1 MKIAILDFGTN
12 TFNLLIAETPDNKA
26 LEIIHTAKQPVKLGK
41 GGITRRTITQDAFS
55 RGMEAIEKH
64 YETIKT
70 FGIEKVYAFATS
82 AIRDAEN
89 GKDFVNA
96 VKNSFNLY
104 VNVIPGEREAEF
116 IYKGVRLSY
125 NTKDEKALILDIG
138 GGSNELI
145 IADGKKIYWKESF
158 NLGMARLLEMFEP
171 SDPIKPEEVV
181 KIEAFL
187 KTEMESLLEAVKT
200 YKPKTM
206 IGASGS
212 FETLSSLLSY
222 MLPEKYKMNVG
233 IQREVEFKDFEMIHN
248 HLLQSKVEERRD
260 MPGMEPVRVE
270 MIVLA
275 TVYINFIIENC
286 GIEKLIQTDY
296 ALKEGVIAEILN
308 I

>member
-26 LEIIHTAKQPVKLGK
+26 LEIIHTAKQPVRLGK
-41 GGITRRTITQDAFS
+41 GGITRKTITQDAFN

-82 AIRDAEN
+82 AIRDADN
-89 GKDFVNA
+89 GRDFVNA
-96 VKNSFNLY
+96 VKNTYNLY

-125 NTKDEKALILDIG
+125 NTNEEKALILDIG

-145 IADGKKIYWKESF
+145 IADGKKIYWKESY

-171 SDPIKPEEVV
+171 SDPIKSEELV
-181 KIEAFL
+181 KIESFL
-187 KTEMESLLEAVKT
+187 NTEMENLLNAVKT
-200 YKPKTM
+200 FKPKTL

-212 FETLSSLLSY
+212 FETLSSLLSH

-233 IQREVEFKDFEMIHN
+233 NQREIELADFEVIHN
-248 HLLQSKVEERRD
+248 YLLKSKVEERRD
-260 MPGMEPVRVE
+260 MAGMEPVRVE

-275 TVYINFIIENC
+275 TVYINFILKNC
-286 GIEKLIQTDY
+286 NIQKLIQTDY